1 MCPLSFY
8 TYIINYYCYYMKIQI
23 QVPTSLSEI
32 TLDQY
37 QRFNKINT
45 EENQDT
51 NFLMHKTVEIFCG
64 LELKDIA
71 KIKMQSVKSVLKD
84 IDNIF
89 AEKPDLIPTFKLKGK
104 EYGFIP
110 KLDDISLGEYIDL
123 DDSFT
128 EWDNMHKAMAVLY
141 RPIKMKKEDKY
152 LIEEYNGTDNAEIMK
167 QMRLDVV
174 MGAMVF
180 FYNLNNELLQTI
192 LNYLNR
198 EVPKQMT
205 TSQLQTLEKNG
216 VGINQSMVWLKEMLP
231 NLMV

>member
-1 MCPLSFY
+1 
-8 TYIINYYCYYMKIQI
+8 MKIQI

-89 AEKPDLIPTFKLKGK
+89 AEKPDLIPTFKLRGK

-141 RPIKMKKEDKY
+141 RPITMRKGDKY
-152 LIEEYNGTDNAEIMK
+152 LIEEYNGTDDAEIMK

-174 MGAMVF
+174 MGSMVF

-198 EVPKQMT
+198 EVPNQMNT
-205 TSQLQTLEKNG
+205 LQLQTLEKNG
-216 VGINQSMVWLKEMLP
+216 DGINQSMDLLKEMLP

>member
-1 MCPLSFY
+1 
-8 TYIINYYCYYMKIQI
+8 MKIQI

-64 LELKDIA
+64 LQLKDIA

-89 AEKPDLIPTFKLKGK
+89 AEKPDLIPTFKLRGK

-128 EWDNMHKAMAVLY
+128 EWDDMHKAMAVLY
-141 RPIKMKKEDKY
+141 RPITMRKGDKY
-152 LIEEYNGTDNAEIMK
+152 LIEEYNGTDDAEIMK

-174 MGAMVF
+174 MGSMVF

-198 EVPKQMT
+198 EVPNQMNT
-205 TSQLQTLEKNG
+205 LQLQTLERNG
-216 VGINQSMVWLKEMLP
+216 VGINQSMDLLKEMLP

>member
-1 MCPLSFY
+1 
-8 TYIINYYCYYMKIQI
+8 MKIQI

-89 AEKPDLIPTFKLKGK
+89 ADKPDLISTFKLRGT

-128 EWDNMHKAMAVLY
+128 EWDDMHKAMAVLY
-141 RPIKMKKEDKY
+141 RPITMRKGDKY
-152 LIEEYNGTDNAEIMK
+152 LIEEYNGTDDAEIMK

-198 EVPKQMT
+198 EVPNQMN
-205 TSQLQTLEKNG
+205 TSQLQTLERNG
-216 VGINQSMVWLKEMLP
+216 VGINQSMDLLKEMLP

>member
-1 MCPLSFY
+1 
-8 TYIINYYCYYMKIQI
+8 MKIQI

-64 LELKDIA
+64 LQLKDIA

-89 AEKPDLIPTFKLKGK
+89 AEKPDLISTFKLRGK

-128 EWDNMHKAMAVLY
+128 EWDDMHKAMAVLY
-141 RPIKMKKEDKY
+141 RPITMRKGDKY
-152 LIEEYNGTDNAEIMK
+152 LIEEYNGTDDAEIMK

-198 EVPKQMT
+198 EVPNQMN
-205 TSQLQTLEKNG
+205 TSQLQTLERNG
-216 VGINQSMVWLKEMLP
+216 VGINQSMDLLKEMLP

>member
-1 MCPLSFY
+1 
-8 TYIINYYCYYMKIQI
+8 MKIQI

-64 LELKDIA
+64 LQLKDIA

-89 AEKPDLIPTFKLKGK
+89 AEKPDLIPTFKLRGK

-128 EWDNMHKAMAVLY
+128 EWDDMHKAMAVLY
-141 RPIKMKKEDKY
+141 RPITMRKGDKY
-152 LIEEYNGTDNAEIMK
+152 LIEEYNGTDDAEIMK

-198 EVPKQMT
+198 EVPNQMNT
-205 TSQLQTLEKNG
+205 LQLQTLERNG
-216 VGINQSMVWLKEMLP
+216 VGINQSMDLLKEMLP

>member
-1 MCPLSFY
+1 
-8 TYIINYYCYYMKIQI
+8 MKIQI

-32 TLDQY
+32 TLEQY

-89 AEKPDLIPTFKLKGK
+89 AEKPDIIPTFKLRGK

-128 EWDNMHKAMAVLY
+128 DWDVMHKAMAVLY
-141 RPIKMKKEDKY
+141 RPITMRKGDKY
-152 LIEEYNGTDNAEIMK
+152 LIEEYNGTDDAEIMK
-167 QMRLDVV
+167 QMRLNVV

-198 EVPKQMT
+198 EVPNQMNT
-205 TSQLQTLEKNG
+205 LQLQTLERNG
-216 VGINQSMVWLKEMLP
+216 VGINQSMDLLKEMLP